1 MAFEYPSTITAR
13 KEKEKKAKAK
23 AKKNIETKSGDMVQ
37 PDPDILSKRFDK
49 KFKKYALSKESQL
62 HAKDY
67 DDGID
72 KGEARAMK
80 EVIQEAGI
88 KMPKFSKGGRIGL
101 KHGSY
106 ETVPPS
112 KGFSEYVTKEKQKK
126 IDEANKKANEKDK
139 PGGLGPMGRA
149 GNRKEA
155 KSGGRI
161 NLKGGGCATKG
172 KGKAYGK
179 NS

>member
-1 MAFEYPSTITAR
+1 M
-13 KEKEKKAKAK
+13 
-23 AKKNIETKSGDMVQ
+23 M
-37 PDPDILSKRFDK
+37 DK
-49 KFKKYALSKESQL
+49 K
-62 HAKDY
+62 
-67 DDGID
+67 
-72 KGEARAMK
+72 
-80 EVIQEAGI
+80 
-88 KMPKFSKGGRIGL
+88 RIGL

-126 IDEANKKANEKDK
+126 IDAANKKANEKDK

-149 GNRKEA
+149 GVRKEA